1 VSRIALGSRERGYTA
16 SMLNRSHVGAFALGT
31 ILTLGLAALAGPRK
45 TERKFEKLD
54 VFARVLSYVEANY
67 VEDVDERKLVY
78 GAVKGMMHT
87 LDPHSDFMTPEEFSD
102 MRADTDGEF
111 GGVGIEINDDAGI
124 IVIVEPIPGSPAAR
138 AGLAPGDRIVAIDG
152 LAIKGRPGGETSAR
166 LRGRPGT
173 SVKLSVERK
182 GWEAAHVMTVTRELI
197 HVQAVEAR
205 LLEPGIGHIRVKQFQ
220 ERTDEEVLAALNK
233 LRSDSGG
240 ALTGLVLDLRG
251 NPGGLLDQAVKIAD
265 LFLVDGVIVSTVG
278 RGGKKLEE
286 ESARQAGTWDDFP
299 IVVLVNGGSASASE
313 IVAGALQDHGRA
325 LIIGTQTFGKGSVQ
339 SVYELADGSGL
350 KLTVAR
356 YYTPAGRS
364 IQEKGITPD
373 VVVEQLD
380 TGKLKDA
387 RIGEQGQRERDLER
401 HLKNTQAEG
410 DAAEGRSS
418 ARELLD
424 RDYQLRT
431 AFQTLSSWKRFQKQ
445 GGRTLAKSK

>member
-1 VSRIALGSRERGYTA
+1 MPT
-16 SMLNRSHVGAFALGT
+16 RSHLGAFALGAL
-31 ILTLGLAALAGPRK
+31 LTLGVGALAGPTK
-45 TERKFEKLD
+45 KPPERKFEKLD

-78 GAVKGMMHT
+78 GAVKGMMRT
-87 LDPHSDFMTPEEFSD
+87 LDPHSDFMTPEEFAD

-111 GGVGIEINDDAGI
+111 GGIGIEINDDGGV
-124 IVIVEPIPGSPAAR
+124 IVIVEPIPGSPAER
-138 AGLAPGDRIVAIDG
+138 AGLQAGDRIVAIDG
-152 LAIKGRPGGETSAR
+152 VAIKGRPGGETSAR

-173 SVKLSVERK
+173 SVKLSIERK
-182 GWEAAHVMTVTRELI
+182 GWESPHVMTLGRELI
-197 HVQAVEAR
+197 HVQAVESR
-205 LLEPGIGHIRVKQFQ
+205 LLEPGIGYVRIKQFQ
-220 ERTDEEVLAALNK
+220 ERTDEEVLAALVK
-233 LRSDSGG
+233 LRADSGG
-240 ALTGLVLDLRG
+240 NLTGLVLDLRG

-265 LFLVDGVIVSTVG
+265 LFLDDGVIVSTVG

-286 ESARQAGTWDDFP
+286 ELAHEAGTWDSFP
-299 IVVLVNGGSASASE
+299 MVALVNGGSASASE

-325 LIIGTQTFGKGSVQ
+325 LVIGTQTFGKGSVQ

-356 YYTPAGRS
+356 YFTPSGRS

-380 TGKLKDA
+380 SGKLKDA
-387 RIGEQGQRERDLER
+387 KVGEPGQRERDLDG
-401 HLKNTQAEG
+401 HLKNPQA
-410 DAAEGRSS
+410 DAAAAEARSAS
-418 ARELLD
+418 RDLLD

-431 AFQTLSSWKRFQKQ
+431 AFQTLASWKRFQKQ